1 MLKPFLFVFAL
12 IPLLCACTSVT
23 HRGQDDFER
32 EFDAGDFKAAAMV
45 YIDSLKTE
53 QIAANESLPEGKKP
67 KELSLEFFPA
77 LNTATASF
85 IANEPQKAD
94 EYFDL
99 SLKLIKQEKTD
110 NYDPRYYEKIMLN
123 TYSGLNAW
131 RAKNMK
137 DARVEFNRA
146 HQSQALAI
154 EENKK
159 KISELEDETISKNLE
174 SSLQEAK
181 KQIKEKPL
189 AFKNLKAYKNFANPY
204 TSYLSGLFLI
214 LNHDSI
220 SDIENGIN
228 YLKRVK
234 GMMPDNHFIKEDIKM
249 AEEIATGKP
258 FPPTVWVLYEGGL
271 APAIDKLTIEVP
283 LYFGRGFKIAS
294 MSLPQFAPKEAGLP
308 SIMVKSNNKY
318 ISTELIANMDAIVET
333 ELNERMP
340 WEIAKALLWMSVNLL
355 AQEGVQQAFGN
366 NHSTFGFIT
375 SVIISQITNPVETRT
390 WASLPKNIEIA
401 RLPIPQNGA
410 ICLYSDKENPLS
422 ETITFNKATKY
433 AIVYVRVPTITAK
446 PAVLVSEF
454 KL

>member
-1 MLKPFLFVFAL
+1 LLKPYLFVL
-12 IPLLCACTSVT
+12 ILLPLLCACASVT

-32 EFDAGDFKAAAMV
+32 EFDTGNFKAAARV
-45 YIDSLKTE
+45 YIDSLKAD
-53 QIAANESLPEGKKP
+53 QIVANASLPEGEKP

-77 LNTATASF
+77 LNTGTASF
-85 IANEPQKAD
+85 IADEPKKAD
-94 EYFDL
+94 KYFDL

-110 NYDPRYYEKIMLN
+110 SYDPKYYEKIMLN

-146 HQSQALAI
+146 HQSQARAI

-159 KISELEDETISKNLE
+159 KISELEDEAISKNLE

-204 TSYLSGLFLI
+204 TSYLSGLFLT
-214 LNHDSI
+214 LNHNSS

-234 GMMPDNHFIKEDIKM
+234 GMMPNNNFIKEDIKM
-249 AEEIATGKP
+249 AEEMASGKP
-258 FPPTVWVLYEGGL
+258 FSPTVWVIYEGGL
-271 APAIDKLTIEVP
+271 SPAIDVLNIEVP

-294 MSLPQFAPKEAGLP
+294 MSLPQLAPKETCLP
-308 SIMVKSNNKY
+308 SLMIKSGDKY
-318 ISTELIANMDAIVET
+318 INTELIADMDAIVET

-355 AQEGVQQAFGN
+355 AQEGVQQAFGD
-366 NHSTFGFIT
+366 NHSALGFIT

-390 WASLPKNIEIA
+390 WSSLPKHIKIA

-410 ICLYSDKENPLS
+410 IRLYSDKENPLS

-433 AIVYVRVPTITAK
+433 AIVYIRIPTITAK

>member
-1 MLKPFLFVFAL
+1 MLKPFLFVSLLMPF
-12 IPLLCACTSVT
+12 LCACTSIT

-32 EFDAGDFKAAAMV
+32 EFDAGNFKAAAGV
-45 YIDSLKTE
+45 YIDSLKTD
-53 QIAANESLPEGKKP
+53 QIAVNASLSEGEKP
-67 KELSLEFFPA
+67 KKLSLEFFPA

-85 IANEPQKAD
+85 IADEPKKAD

-110 NYDPRYYEKIMLN
+110 NYDPKYYEKIMLN

-159 KISELEDETISKNLE
+159 KISELEDEVLSKNLE
-174 SSLQEAK
+174 TSLQEAK

-204 TSYLSGLFLI
+204 TSYLSGLFLT
-214 LNHDSI
+214 LNHNSS
-220 SDIENGIN
+220 SDVENGIN

-234 GMMPDNHFIKEDIKM
+234 GMMPNNHFIKEDIKM
-249 AEEIATGKP
+249 AEEIASGKS
-258 FPPTVWVLYEGGL
+258 FPPTVWVLYESGL
-271 APAIDKLTIEVP
+271 SPAIDVLNIEVP

-294 MSLPQFAPKEAGLP
+294 MSLPQLAPKEASIP
-308 SIMVKSNNKY
+308 SVMIKSGDKY
-318 ISTELIANMDAIVET
+318 INTELIADMDAIVET

-340 WEIAKALLWMSVNLL
+340 WEIAKAILWMSVNLL
-355 AQEGVQQAFGN
+355 AQEGVQQAFGHD
-366 NHSTFGFIT
+366 HSTVGLIA
-375 SVIISQITNPVETRT
+375 SIIISQITNPVENRT
-390 WASLPKNIEIA
+390 WASLPKHIKIA
-401 RLPIPQNGA
+401 RLPIPQNGT
-410 ICLYSDKENPLS
+410 IRLYGGKESPIS

-433 AIVYVRVPTITAK
+433 AIVYVRIPTIIAK

-454 KL
+454 K

>member
-1 MLKPFLFVFAL
+1 MLKPYLFVLAL
-12 IPLLCACTSVT
+12 LPLLCACTSVT

-32 EFDAGDFKAAAMV
+32 EFDAGNFKAAADV
-45 YIDSLKTE
+45 YTDSLKTE
-53 QIAANESLPEGKKP
+53 QIAAKESLPEGEKP
-67 KELSLEFFPA
+67 KKLSLELFPA
-77 LNTATASF
+77 LNTGTASF
-85 IANEPQKAD
+85 IANEPKKAD

-99 SLKLIKQEKTD
+99 SLGLIKREKTD
-110 NYDPRYYEKIMLN
+110 GYDIKYYEKIMLN

-131 RAKNMK
+131 LAKNIK

-159 KISELEDETISKNLE
+159 KISELEDEIVSKNLE

-181 KQIKEKPL
+181 NLLKEVPL
-189 AFKNLKAYKNFANPY
+189 AFKELKAYKNFANPY
-204 TSYLSGLFLI
+204 TSYLSGLFLV
-214 LNHDSI
+214 LNHNSS

-228 YLKRVK
+228 YLKRVRV
-234 GMMPDNHFIKEDIKM
+234 MMPNNHFIKEDIKM
-249 AEEIATGKP
+249 AEEMASGKP
-258 FPPTVWVLYEGGL
+258 FSPTVWVLYEGGL
-271 APAIDKLTIEVP
+271 SPAIDVLNIEVP

-294 MSLPQFAPKEAGLP
+294 MSLPQLAPKEAGLP
-308 SIMVKSNNKY
+308 SIMIKSGDRY
-318 ISTELIANMDAIVET
+318 INTELVTDMDAIVAT

-355 AQEGVQQAFGN
+355 AQEGVQQAFGD
-366 NHSTFGFIT
+366 NHSALGLIT

-390 WASLPKNIEIA
+390 WASLPKHIKIA

-410 ICLYSDKENPLS
+410 IRLYSDKENPLS
-422 ETITFNKATKY
+422 ESITFNKATKY
-433 AIVYVRVPTITAK
+433 AIVYVRIPTTAAK

>member
-1 MLKPFLFVFAL
+1 LPKPYLFAL
-12 IPLLCACTSVT
+12 ILLSLLCACTSVT

-32 EFDAGDFKAAAMV
+32 EFDAGNFKAAARV
-45 YIDSLKTE
+45 YTDSLKAD
-53 QIAANESLPEGKKP
+53 QIAMDASLSEGERPKK
-67 KELSLEFFPA
+67 LSLEFFPA
-77 LNTATASF
+77 LNTGTASF
-85 IANEPQKAD
+85 IADESKKAD

-110 NYDPRYYEKIMLN
+110 SYDTKYYEKIMLN

-131 RAKNMK
+131 RTKNMK

-146 HQSQALAI
+146 HQSQALAV

-159 KISELEDETISKNLE
+159 KISELEDEIMSKNLE

-181 KQIKEKPL
+181 NQLKEVPL
-189 AFKNLKAYKNFANPY
+189 AFKELKAYKNFANPY

-214 LNHDSI
+214 LNHNSS

-228 YLKRVK
+228 YLKRVR
-234 GMMPDNHFIKEDIKM
+234 GMMPNNHFIKEDIKM
-249 AEEIATGKP
+249 AEEMASGKP
-258 FPPTVWVLYEGGL
+258 FSPTVWVIYEGGL
-271 APAIDKLTIEVP
+271 APAIDVLNIEVP

-294 MSLPQFAPKEAGLP
+294 MSLPQLAPKEAGLP
-308 SIMVKSNNKY
+308 SIMIKSGDKY
-318 ISTELIANMDAIVET
+318 ISTELVADMDAIVET

-355 AQEGVQQAFGN
+355 AQEGVQQAFGDK
-366 NHSTFGFIT
+366 HTTLGFIT

-390 WASLPKNIEIA
+390 WTSLPKRIEIA
-401 RLPIPQNGA
+401 RLSMPQSGSIRLYGNKESPI
-410 ICLYSDKENPLS
+410 SK
-422 ETITFNKATKY
+422 TITFNKSTKY
-433 AIVYVRVPTITAK
+433 AIVYVRIPTTAAK